1 MSRENLNQAR
11 QEPQQLPN
19 NQQDQLMST
28 NGHLNNNDQVITST
42 SSSASSTN
50 RISIQ
55 QNSTDEMAA
64 KNTLDDEQIDENNE
78 ADIDDEDEDED
89 EDDVDCVEDSPDGRW
104 SKRNQH
110 VSQRDVP
117 GIDKAYLAMDTEN
130 GFEVVWNE
138 IYLTG
143 GKRFKT
149 EYLENSGQEKIN
161 GIFQKLI
168 NLNHP
173 NIVKFH
179 HYWIDQAKKRIVFI
193 TEYMPSGSLK
203 QFLRKAKKTNQSIKK
218 QTWKRWCIQLLSAL
232 HYLHNLES
240 AIIHDDLSCDTIYIQ
255 HNGLIKIGCI
265 APDIVNTHV
274 KTCVDFGKF
283 ARNAHYIA
291 PEFRSNDTTDLPH
304 NANPS
309 STTSSSGESGQN
321 ANQSNGVSSKY
332 LNNKTT
338 AVDIYAFGMVA
349 LEMFNLEF
357 GGNGDTHPVTS
368 DLIKQSI
375 DALDRNQQDFILKC
389 LETDPNKRPS
399 AKDLLFHPLLFEVP
413 SLRLLAAHQLIRNQ
427 NESKGIFLII

>member
-1 MSRENLNQAR
+1 MSRENLNQVR
-11 QEPQQLPN
+11 QDSQQIPSNQLDQLVLPN
-19 NQQDQLMST
+19 AHLINTDQAL
-28 NGHLNNNDQVITST
+28 IST
-42 SSSASSTN
+42 SPSSASSTN

-55 QNSTDEMAA
+55 QNSTDELAT
-64 KNTLDDEQIDENNE
+64 KNVLDEEPLDENDDD
-78 ADIDDEDEDED
+78 DIDDEDDDED

-117 GIDKAYLAMDTEN
+117 GIDKAFLAMDTEN

-149 EYLENSGQEKIN
+149 EYVQPSDQKKIN
-161 GIFQKLI
+161 EIFQNLI

-179 HYWIDQAKKRIVFI
+179 HYWIDETKKRIVFI

-232 HYLHNLES
+232 HYLHNLEP

-265 APDIVNTHV
+265 APDIVNKHV

-291 PEFRSNDTTDLPH
+291 PEFRSNDTTDLPL
-304 NANPS
+304 NIMQS
-309 STTSSSGESGQN
+309 SITSSLAENG
-321 ANQSNGVSSKY
+321 SNGNHSTNY
-332 LNNKTT
+332 LNKKTT

-357 GGNGDTHPVTS
+357 GGNGDTHPVTT

-375 DALDRNQQDFILKC
+375 EALDTNQQDFILKC
-389 LETDPNKRPS
+389 LEINPNKRPT

-427 NESKGIFLII
+427 NESKG